1 MQSVP
6 QTIFSLD
13 RYWQIWLMTA
23 KTALQ
28 EAFVNR
34 WTNALFFTG
43 KAIRL
48 AMMVIFLFLIRSQV
62 QQFAGYTTD
71 QLVVFFLTYQLIDT
85 ISQVFFRGVY
95 LFGNLVKNGEFD
107 FYLSKPINPLFRALT
122 GKPDINDAL
131 FLIPTLFVSGWILL
145 QLNITVTP
153 YSVLLYLAFLA
164 IGLLLAAGLHIVVMS
179 VGILTVE
186 VDGIIWLY
194 RDVMRLGQF
203 PATVYMELVRFALF
217 VIVPVGVMVTIPTQL
232 LLNLEPSW
240 PPLAVLGFAGF
251 FFWLCLRLWAWSIQH
266 YSSASS

>member
-1 MQSVP
+1 MD
-6 QTIFSLD
+6 TIQLAARSLH

-34 WTNALFFTG
+34 WTNLLFFTG

-48 AMMVIFLFLIRSQV
+48 AMMVVFLLLIRSQIT
-62 QQFAGYTTD
+62 QFAGYTTD
-71 QLVVFFLTYQLIDT
+71 QLVVFFLTYQLVDT
-85 ISQVFFRGVY
+85 VSQVFYRGVY

-131 FLIPTLFVSGWILL
+131 FLIPTFLVSGWMLL
-145 QLNITVTP
+145 QLDLNISS
-153 YSVLLYLAFLA
+153 YSVALYLTFLILSFVIA
-164 IGLLLAAGLHIVVMS
+164 TGLHIVVMS
-179 VGILTVE
+179 IGILTVE

-194 RDVMRLGQF
+194 RDLMRLGEF
-203 PATVYMELVRFALF
+203 PVTVYMEVVRFALF
-217 VIVPVGVMVTIPTQL
+217 VVVPVGVMVTIPTQL
-232 LLNLEPSW
+232 LLNLEPTW
-240 PPLAVLGFAGF
+240 HPLVVVGFAAG
-251 FFWLCLRLWAWSIQH
+251 FFWLCLRLWSWSVTQ